1 MWLRSLGFPGSP
13 ANLGQAQGDWD
24 SLDWVLGIW
33 DLRLGWVM
41 GVGDG
46 KWEMGDGPSRLS
58 ETRTPTHSSQGRCFP
73 TRCHSKGV
81 PTSIQTHLTLPP
93 NPHPLVPGEKTPR
106 TGSRG
111 IIPKKLP
118 GLQIKLT
125 QIG

>member
-1 MWLRSLGFPGSP
+1 VPEVAFCTAPASVRHRYFLR
-13 ANLGQAQGDWD
+13 
-24 SLDWVLGIW
+24 
-33 DLRLGWVM
+33 GWM
-41 GVGDG
+41 
-46 KWEMGDGPSRLS
+46 R
-58 ETRTPTHSSQGRCFP
+58 
-73 TRCHSKGV
+73 KGV